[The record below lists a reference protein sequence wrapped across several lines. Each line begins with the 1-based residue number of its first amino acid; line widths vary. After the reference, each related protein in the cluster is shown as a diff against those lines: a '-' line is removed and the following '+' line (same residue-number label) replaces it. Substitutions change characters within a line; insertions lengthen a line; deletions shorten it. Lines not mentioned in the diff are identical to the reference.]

1 MPMRK
6 RNIHIVIIAAL
17 FGVMAWAS
25 VSLREQYVVTVT
37 APFVLEDIPE
47 GWAVRSSLPPS
58 MQLRFRGDG
67 WHLAT
72 MLMGGVPRL
81 VFSAGTLPATN
92 KPITFS
98 DVAERVLLTPGVQLL
113 DIKPDSVRVDL
124 DRSVRKRV
132 PVVLDCI
139 ASFREGYGQ
148 VGPTSVV
155 PDSITITGAESL
167 LRGVDSWK
175 TEHRAFENLR
185 APLDASVP
193 LTPPGARVF
202 AFSAPSVR
210 VSIWVEPFAEKVI
223 SGIPV
228 DVAGVPGNRE
238 VILIPPR
245 IELVVRAGIKQLA
258 TLSQPDFHVSTSYV
272 RIVADSTGAIDP
284 EIAAPQGVQVV
295 SRRPDRI
302 QYIVRTRL

>member
-1 MPMRK
+1 MRK
-6 RNIHIVIIAAL
+6 RNLHIVIIAAL

-37 APFVLEDIPE
+37 APFVLEDIPD
-47 GWAVRSSLPPS
+47 GWAVRSPLPPS

-67 WHLAT
+67 WRLAT

-81 VFSAGTLPATN
+81 VFSAGTLLPGN
-92 KPITFS
+92 KPITFN
-98 DVAERVLLTPGVQLL
+98 DVAERVLLTPGIQLL
-113 DIKPDSVRVDL
+113 DVKPDSVRIDL

-148 VGPTSVV
+148 VGPTSVA
-155 PDSITITGAESL
+155 PDSVTITGAESL
-167 LRGVDSWK
+167 LRGVESWK

-193 LTPPGARVF
+193 LTPPGAQVF

-210 VSIWVEPFAEKVI
+210 VSIWVEPFAEKVF

-228 DVAGVPGNRE
+228 DVTGVPPNRE

-245 IELVVRAGIKQLA
+245 IELVVRAGIKQLS
-258 TLSQPDFHVSTSYV
+258 TLSQPDFHVSASYA
-272 RIVADSTGAIDP
+272 RIAADSTGAVDA
-284 EIAAPQGVQVV
+284 EVAAPPGVQVV
-295 SRRPDRI
+295 SKRPDHI

>member
-1 MPMRK
+1 MRK
-6 RNIHIVIIAAL
+6 RNLHIVIIAAL

-37 APFVLEDIPE
+37 APFVLEDIPD
-47 GWAVRSSLPPS
+47 GWAVRSPLPPS

-67 WHLAT
+67 WRLAT

-81 VFSAGTLPATN
+81 VFSAGTLLPGN
-92 KPITFS
+92 KPITFN
-98 DVAERVLLTPGVQLL
+98 DVAERVLLTPGIQLL
-113 DIKPDSVRVDL
+113 DVKPDSVRIDL

-148 VGPTSVV
+148 VGPTSVA
-155 PDSITITGAESL
+155 PDSVTITGAESL
-167 LRGVDSWK
+167 LRGVESWK

-193 LTPPGARVF
+193 LTPPGAHVF

-210 VSIWVEPFAEKVI
+210 VSIWVEPFAEKVF

-228 DVAGVPGNRE
+228 DVTGVPPNRE

-245 IELVVRAGIKQLA
+245 IELVVRAGIKQLS
-258 TLSQPDFHVSTSYV
+258 TLSQPDFHVSASYA
-272 RIVADSTGAIDP
+272 RIAADSTGAVDA
-284 EIAAPQGVQVV
+284 EVAAPPGVQVV
-295 SRRPDRI
+295 SKRPDHI

>member
-1 MPMRK
+1 MRK
-6 RNIHIVIIAAL
+6 RNLHIVIIAAL

-37 APFVLEDIPE
+37 APFVLEDIPD
-47 GWAVRSSLPPS
+47 GWAVRSPLPPS

-67 WHLAT
+67 WRLAT

-81 VFSAGTLPATN
+81 VFSAGTLLPGN
-92 KPITFS
+92 KPITFN
-98 DVAERVLLTPGVQLL
+98 DVAERVLLTPGIQLL
-113 DIKPDSVRVDL
+113 DVKPDSVRIDL

-148 VGPTSVV
+148 VGPTSVA
-155 PDSITITGAESL
+155 PDSVTITGAESL
-167 LRGVDSWK
+167 LRGVESWK

-193 LTPPGARVF
+193 LTPPGAQVF

-210 VSIWVEPFAEKVI
+210 VSIWVEPFAEKVF

-228 DVAGVPGNRE
+228 DVTGVPPNRE

-245 IELVVRAGIKQLA
+245 IELVVRAGIKQLSM
-258 TLSQPDFHVSTSYV
+258 LSQPDFHVSASYA
-272 RIVADSTGAIDP
+272 RIAADSTGAVDA
-284 EIAAPQGVQVV
+284 EVAAPPGVQVV
-295 SRRPDRI
+295 SKRPDHI